1 MVIILCFVRHVRW
14 TRSTKLG
21 NIFTAT
27 SIHSVCLSLWP
38 PTNPFTHA
46 RREPQQHNN
55 HKQLDWGWLAAV
67 LRSNVRFHDNGH
79 TGNSDPLPPF
89 LLFIHWQADVQLVL
103 YAHFMDGTF
112 GEIQEEKVKPMA
124 WKWLCLS
131 LLLLP
136 LISNSAS
143 SDNCTIVRVYA
154 SATTRTTEE
163 QKELPGG
170 FISQL
175 PGVSVVIQFPS
186 FSRDSNWV
194 SCLRC
199 ESYSYSSSAWS
210 PGTLALLSTLMPVMR
225 ERLVCVGVRTMI
237 DK

>member
-1 MVIILCFVRHVRW
+1 MFDEQEVRNWGISSRPLQSIL
-14 TRSTKLG
+14 
-21 NIFTAT
+21 
-27 SIHSVCLSLWP
+27 SVCLSGP
-38 PTNPFTHA
+38 PPIHSPTHEESLSSIITINNLIGVDWLLFSDQMCDFTTMA
-46 RREPQQHNN
+46 TLGILILFR
-55 HKQLDWGWLAAV
+55 L
-67 LRSNVRFHDNGH
+67 SF
-79 TGNSDPLPPF
+79 
-89 LLFIHWQADVQLVL
+89 LFIHWQADVQLVL
-103 YAHFMDGTF
+103 YAHFIDGTF

-154 SATTRTTEE
+154 STTTRTTEE
-163 QKELPGG
+163 QKEPPGG